1 MSGDRL
7 PADFDLQSQAFPG
20 DANPERSARE
30 DAGLQKPSG
39 ANAPRLGRPTCS
51 EEYRRL
57 RLCLD
62 SLSDQE
68 ILEGYRTLRD
78 EKVPRAEG
86 WYYPNVRILHGT
98 AFEREK
104 DRREQQIWN
113 ETHGESEVV
122 RWYREAR
129 EKPCAWWIENH
140 LIARHALT
148 SCMSCGVC
156 SSLCPAAEFYDY
168 NPRAIMEIVQEK
180 DEQTLVELLR
190 SDTIWY
196 CYQCASCKAKCP
208 RQNSPFGM
216 LSSLRQ
222 LSQLK
227 GYHVHSIRGRQQV
240 AARHLWGGN
249 LWNRACSLYFRNPNP
264 EAHRDFG
271 PRHEKLYKSPEIAF
285 RQVGASPD
293 MPGSLSARKVHPE
306 TLQEVRRLWH
316 AGGAL
321 FLWQMIDEAAA
332 RGAVEDGLTID
343 EYHDKA
349 KTEG

>member
-1 MSGDRL
+1 MSSNRL

-20 DANPERSARE
+20 DEKPERSARE
-30 DAGLQKPSG
+30 DAGLQNPPG
-39 ANAPRLGRPTCS
+39 TNAPWLEKPTCP

-62 SLSDQE
+62 GLSDQE
-68 ILEGYRTLRD
+68 TLEVYRTLRD
-78 EKVPRAEG
+78 EKVLHAEG
-86 WYYPNVRILHGT
+86 WVYPNVRILHGT

-104 DRREQQIWN
+104 DRREQRLWE
-113 ETHGESEVV
+113 ETYGQSEVA

-129 EKPCAWWIENH
+129 DKSCVWWVENH
-140 LIARHALT
+140 LIARHSLT

-156 SSLCPAAEFYDY
+156 SSLCPAAQFFDY
-168 NPRAIMEIVQEK
+168 NPRIIMEIVQEK
-180 DEQTLVELLR
+180 DEQALIELLR

-196 CYQCASCKAKCP
+196 CYQCASCKVKCP

-227 GYHVHSIRGRQQV
+227 GYHVCSVRGRQQY

-249 LWNRACSLYFRNPNP
+249 LWNRACTLYFRDPNP

-271 PRHEKLYKSPEIAF
+271 PRHENLHRDIDGAF
-285 RQVGASPD
+285 RQVGACPD

-306 TLQEVRRLWH
+306 TLHEVRRLWQ

-321 FLWQMIDEAAA
+321 FLWQVIDEAAE
-332 RGAVEDGLTID
+332 RGAAEEGITID
-343 EYHDKA
+343 EYHDRVR
-349 KTEG
+349 TEG